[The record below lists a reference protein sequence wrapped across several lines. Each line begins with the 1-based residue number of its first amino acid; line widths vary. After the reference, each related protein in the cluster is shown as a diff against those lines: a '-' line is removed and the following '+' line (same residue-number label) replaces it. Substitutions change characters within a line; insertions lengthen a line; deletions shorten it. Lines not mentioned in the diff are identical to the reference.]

1 MQGQPEV
8 WEDEEEEEVGVPCVV
23 RGSGYSAKELSH
35 FF

>member
-8 WEDEEEEEVGVPCVV
+8 WEDEEEEVGVPCVV